1 MKITSALTNN
11 GTVPIGNALA
21 LLGLIVSFPISIP
34 FLIAIGNSS
43 PGTDGKRQANMEEI
57 PAKSF
62 AEWEKLNGARYN
74 LAQGSAK

>member
-21 LLGLIVSFPISIP
+21 LLALIVSFPISIP

-43 PGTDGKRQANMEEI
+43 PGTDGKRQPNMEEI

-74 LAQGSAK
+74 LDKASAK